1 MLISIII
8 PIHNVEQY
16 IGKCLQSIV
25 RQRYDKSQY
34 EIIAVLTCTDC
45 SEAIVMTA
53 LEDCDIAH
61 TILRTDCKSAGLSR
75 NAGLEIARG
84 KYIYFVDGDDYLIDL
99 LALKRMTEAMESGD
113 YNAVYMNKFE
123 SDQKAFDDDAIWR
136 YFYKRDIIGETRF
149 TDARINEDWEFTR
162 TIGLCPKMK
171 YPRAMRVDIYLHL
184 VNIERFY
191 YSEQSSAQSA
201 SICSRASASSADL
214 TVTPCSAN
222 AMFFM
227 VSNSVRMSFAASG
240 AQLPFSI
247 NATLRF

>member
-1 MLISIII
+1 MRISIII
-8 PIHNVEQY
+8 PIHNLEQY
-16 IGKCLQSIV
+16 IGKCLQSIIC
-25 RQRYDKSQY
+25 QRYDKSQY
-34 EIIAVLTCTDC
+34 EIIAVLDSCTDR
-45 SEAIVMTA
+45 SEDVVTTA

-61 TILRTDCKSAGLSR
+61 TILRTDCNSAGLSR

-162 TIGLCPKMK
+162 TIKLKREYK
-171 YPRAMRVDIYLHL
+171 ETKIYNVALYHYTFPRAGSLTEQCRS
-184 VNIERFY
+184 ERLNKRI
-191 YSEQSSAQSA
+191 S
-201 SICSRASASSADL
+201 
-214 TVTPCSAN
+214 
-222 AMFFM
+222 
-227 VSNSVRMSFAASG
+227 
-240 AQLPFSI
+240 
-247 NATLRF
+247 